1 MQNKHILIVI
11 STQTNN
17 YKECFKEFQFREIP
31 QSQYMLALES
41 QFLPVLRGGVL
52 NVRTMPNRPRIK
64 ARCDKLIL
72 SSTNYLCK
80 YGLIYVG
87 ANSISLRSIQ

>member
-31 QSQYMLALES
+31 QSQYMLTLES
-41 QFLPVLRGGVL
+41 RYLPVSGGGVL
-52 NVRTMPNRPRIK
+52 NVRTMPNCPRIK
-64 ARCDKLIL
+64 ARCDNLIL
-72 SSTNYLCK
+72 SWTNYLRK
-80 YGLIYVG
+80 IGLIYVG
-87 ANSISLRSIQ
+87 ADSIMFRSI